1 MREFGW
7 DIHYVTSLSF
17 PVFLYLTTIIKR
29 IRADNAVDSVFT
41 PYVAAKT
48 GKTAAE
54 SLFRSAGTFY
64 LDTVPAES
72 QEEITP
78 ELLQLAEDRMD
89 RIIAA
94 REQQLAEAAGIS
106 PVPG

>member
-7 DIHYVTSLSF
+7 DIRYVTSLSF

-29 IRADNAVDSVFT
+29 IRSDNAVDSVFA
-41 PYVAAKT
+41 PYVAAKA
-48 GKTAAE
+48 GKSAVD

-78 ELLQLAEDRMD
+78 ELLKAAEERMQK
-89 RIIAA
+89 IIAA
-94 REQQLAEAAGIS
+94 REQQLAEAAAR
-106 PVPG
+106 